1 VWFGGVRNGRFGFLG
16 KKKAGK
22 VEWQAKLEKLK
33 ELRERVFVALEEFRA
48 ERRHVPYLL
57 FSASSYDG
65 FYLSDMLFLTHISPP
80 STRGNKRCRPIG
92 TSSIAM
98 CTNIISPKWE
108 LLFLSWSARSLLLQ
122 RIYAN
127 IQDIKLDEAIEL
139 ESSRMENKLWTPIR
153 ALMLWWPWDMSEH
166 GQQDES
172 DDNPSLYILN
182 PFSFM
187 LTNGWD
193 VVDIV
198 QGAQPVHGDLG
209 IARRRDPDALP
220 PRNVLEWCLNY
231 VYLFL
236 SRGGGNLLYAVKAGL
251 FTGVPRYFCFALRVP
266 KMLWVVILCLPSF
279 FPSSATFAFS
289 EDCSLPC
296 ALFSDSS

>member
-1 VWFGGVRNGRFGFLG
+1 
-16 KKKAGK
+16 
-22 VEWQAKLEKLK
+22 
-33 ELRERVFVALEEFRA
+33 
-48 ERRHVPYLL
+48 
-57 FSASSYDG
+57 
-65 FYLSDMLFLTHISPP
+65 
-80 STRGNKRCRPIG
+80 
-92 TSSIAM
+92 
-98 CTNIISPKWE
+98 
-108 LLFLSWSARSLLLQ
+108 
-122 RIYAN
+122 
-127 IQDIKLDEAIEL
+127 
-139 ESSRMENKLWTPIR
+139 
-153 ALMLWWPWDMSEH
+153 MSEH